1 MELYYSIGGMKM
13 RIKKSISKNSVSY
26 SVIENVRD
34 IHGKSTT
41 RVVEALGNEQQ
52 IREKYPGVDPEEWAR
67 AYAKKLTEEQKL
79 KSETVIVK
87 YNPERRI
94 QKDKR
99 NSFNVGYLFLQS
111 IYHQLKLDL
120 ICKEIAKK
128 HNFTYDLN
136 KILGLLIYMRIL
148 HPTSKKG
155 TLERADELIEL
166 PKIESQHMYRSLDIL
181 ASESN
186 FIEKEVYRNST
197 SIIERKTEL
206 LYYDCT
212 NYYFEIEE
220 ASGLKQYG
228 VSKEN
233 RPNPI
238 VQMGLFMDGSGM
250 PLAFVI
256 NPGNQNEQP
265 TLKPLEKR
273 ILKDFH
279 LSQFVVCT
287 DAGLSSY
294 ENRLYNSMGNRA
306 FITTQS
312 IKKLKK
318 HIKEWALDSAGW
330 RTTGSN
336 QLIDLGN
343 INLETDNNIYYKER
357 WINENDLEQKL
368 IITFSPKYKRYQAGI
383 RHKQVERAKRKI
395 DQPNGVVKKRP
406 NSPDALIKSTYI
418 TDEGEIAQHANHV
431 INQDRIDE
439 EAKYDG
445 FYGVCTNLESD
456 VEDIIRINQRRWKIE
471 ETFRILKSEMR
482 ARPVYLQKD
491 NRIKAHFLVCFLSLL
506 IYRILEKKVD
516 ESATC
521 NELIRTI
528 REMNVLECTN
538 EGYIPTYTRTDLTDQ
553 LHSIFGFRTDTEIIT
568 TKNMKK
574 ILKLSKKPK

>member
-1 MELYYSIGGMKM
+1 MIV

-34 IHGKSTT
+34 INGKSTT
-41 RVVEALGNEQQ
+41 KVIEALGNEQQ

-67 AYAKKLTEEQKL
+67 AYAKKLTEEKKL
-79 KSETVIVK
+79 KAETIIVK
-87 YNPERRI
+87 HDPNKTI
-94 QKDKR
+94 TKGKR
-99 NSFNVGYLFLQS
+99 VSFNVGYLFLQS
-111 IYHQLKLDL
+111 LYYQLKLDKV
-120 ICKEIAKK
+120 CKEISDRY
-128 HNFTYDLN
+128 NFSYDLN
-136 KILGLLIYMRIL
+136 KILSLLIYMRIL

-155 TLERADELIEL
+155 TLERANELV
-166 PKIESQHMYRSLDIL
+166 ESHEVEHQHMYRALDIL
-181 ASESN
+181 AAESD
-186 FIEKEVYRNST
+186 FIEKTVYQNSI

-212 NYYFEIEE
+212 NFYFEIEE
-220 ASGLKQYG
+220 ADGLKQYG
-228 VSKEN
+228 LSKEN

-238 VQMGLFMDGSGM
+238 VQMGLFMDGSGL

-294 ENRLYNSMGNRA
+294 ENRLYNSMSNRA

-318 HIKEWALDSAGW
+318 HLKEWVLDPTGW
-330 RTTGSN
+330 RTSGSK
-336 QLIDLGN
+336 QLINLNDLA
-343 INLETDNNIYYKER
+343 LDTDNRVYYKER
-357 WINENDLEQKL
+357 WMNENGLEQKL
-368 IITFSPKYKRYQAGI
+368 IITFSPKHKRYQGSI
-383 RHKQVERAKRKI
+383 REKQVERAQKKVDHPSSI
-395 DQPNGVVKKRP
+395 EKKRA
-406 NSPDALIKSTYI
+406 NSPDRFIASTHV
-418 TDEGEIAQHANHV
+418 TKDGEIAQKSNHTL
-431 INQDRIDE
+431 NQARIEE

-445 FYGVCTNLESD
+445 FYGVCTNLESS
-456 VEDIIRINQRRWKIE
+456 VEEIVKINQRRWEIE

-491 NRIKAHFLVCFLSLL
+491 ERIKAHFLVCFLSLL
-506 IYRILEKKVD
+506 IYRLLEKKLG

-521 NELIRTI
+521 DEIIHTL
-528 REMNVLECTN
+528 REMKVFECTN
-538 EGYIPTYTRTDLTDQ
+538 EGYIPTYMRTDLTDQ
-553 LHSIFGFRTDTEIIT
+553 LHDTFGFRTDTEIVVI
-568 TKNMKK
+568 KNMKK
-574 ILKLSKKPK
+574 ILKDTKKPK